1 MTDVLWETSGADD
14 IKPKGNG
21 AESGKNKNIIPN
33 KVGEVPTPDVG
44 TETNPWGKA
53 WLENLDASITGMI
66 NSSDSSSGRFT
77 VKGSGEYVPY
87 LIYADAQ
94 VNRVKLGT
102 LATIAGP
109 GEARTIL
116 CQDDAEAAIP
126 VASGTLSPYRSLGI
140 PPGAR
145 VDHRAIVLPSS
156 RAR

>member
-1 MTDVLWETSGADD
+1 
-14 IKPKGNG
+14 
-21 AESGKNKNIIPN
+21 
-33 KVGEVPTPDVG
+33 
-44 TETNPWGKA
+44 
-53 WLENLDASITGMI
+53 
-66 NSSDSSSGRFT
+66 
-77 VKGSGEYVPY
+77 